1 MRKAK
6 WPGDWKAAC
15 HVCGFWYP
23 SSNLKH
29 RWDGVLACPKDWEPR
44 HPQTLIKVRTETAVP
59 SFISKDVSPDN
70 FVQFCDIQDR
80 TAYADMG
87 TADCSQADYA
97 TPAYSFLHDLDT
109 NGHE

>member
-6 WPGDWKAAC
+6 WPGNWKAAC
-15 HVCGFWYP
+15 HVCGFWFP
-23 SSNLKH
+23 SSDLKH

-97 TPAYSFLHDLDT
+97 IPAYSFLHDLDT